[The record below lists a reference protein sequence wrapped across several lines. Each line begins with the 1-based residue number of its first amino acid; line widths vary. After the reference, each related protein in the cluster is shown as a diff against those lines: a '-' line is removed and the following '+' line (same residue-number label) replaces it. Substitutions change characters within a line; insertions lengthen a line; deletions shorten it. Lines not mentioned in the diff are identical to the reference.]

1 MEELLKKK
9 SNIVIAVSEGI
20 QNENG
25 EFICE
30 LTDTNL
36 IVDSFGHKELAG
48 CAEILCKKLKKE
60 LGVKTRAIT
69 LSTLQ
74 RAAAHLA
81 SKTDL
86 DEAFHCGMKGAD
98 LAYKGESGKMVIM
111 NRVSDKPYKI
121 KFEVF
126 DDIHKIANIEKKIP
140 LEWIDVDNN
149 YVKQELID
157 YLKPLIQG
165 EVKQI
170 YKDGL
175 PQHISLKK

>member
-1 MEELLKKK
+1 M
-9 SNIVIAVSEGI
+9 
-20 QNENG
+20 
-25 EFICE
+25 
-30 LTDTNL
+30 
-36 IVDSFGHKELAG
+36 
-48 CAEILCKKLKKE
+48 KKE

-69 LSTLQ
+69 FSTLQ

-86 DEAFHCGMKGAD
+86 DEAFKCGKKGAE
-98 LAYKGESGKMVIM
+98 LAFKGETGKMVIM
-111 NRVSDKPYKI
+111 NRVSSKPYKI

-149 YVKQELID
+149 YVKDELVD
-157 YLKPLIQG
+157 YLRPLIQG

-170 YKDGL
+170 YKNGV
-175 PQHISLKK
+175 PQHLIRK